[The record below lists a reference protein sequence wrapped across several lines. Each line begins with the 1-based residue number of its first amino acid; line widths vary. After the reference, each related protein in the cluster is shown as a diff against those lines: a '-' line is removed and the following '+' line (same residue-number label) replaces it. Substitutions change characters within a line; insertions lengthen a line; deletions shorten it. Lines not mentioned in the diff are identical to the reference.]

1 MLINRVK
8 TCKWIGDCFI
18 YTNATNR
25 LSYLIGDQS
34 HVINHF
40 DQGIYL
46 LGYLPAHNRIYVADK
61 DMNIL
66 SYALAL
72 SVVEYQTA
80 IMRGDME
87 AAEGMLPDIPA
98 DQRNRI
104 ARFLEAQGGSFTS
117 SKEFVLMID
126 LKELAL
132 SVSTDPDHRFDL
144 AISLNDLETA
154 LDLVRSA
161 PEAGSQAKWKLVGD
175 KALSAWQMDLAQE
188 SFEKANDLPAL
199 LLLYTS
205 LSDRTGLNKL
215 ASLAN
220 EKGATNIA
228 FAAYLQLG
236 DSRAC
241 IDILAKTG
249 RLPEAAL
256 FARSHNT
263 KAVPGVV
270 KQWKQEL
277 EGAGKGKV
285 AETIADPE
293 EDSDLFPEGN
303 GGEGSGIMVENE
315 GESQQGYDLA
325 KEEEPSTTTDVE
337 MKDDSKT
344 EAVSET
350 QPEEE
355 EGEHKKTSE
364 KVKETV
370 EHAKD
375 KVEGLVE
382 KVKDLAVG
390 DGASLSTLF

>member
-1 MLINRVK
+1 VSDLLDWDFLLIK
-8 TCKWIGDCFI
+8 
-18 YTNATNR
+18 
-25 LSYLIGDQS
+25 
-34 HVINHF
+34 
-40 DQGIYL
+40 
-46 LGYLPAHNRIYVADK
+46 
-61 DMNIL
+61 
-66 SYALAL
+66 
-72 SVVEYQTA
+72 
-80 IMRGDME
+80 
-87 AAEGMLPDIPA
+87 
-98 DQRNRI
+98 
-104 ARFLEAQGGSFTS
+104 
-117 SKEFVLMID
+117 D

-205 LSDRTGLNKL
+205 LSDRTGLTKL
-215 ASLAN
+215 ASLAS

-236 DSRAC
+236 DSQAC

-256 FARSHNT
+256 FARSYNT

-270 KQWKQEL
+270 KQWKKEL

-285 AETIADPE
+285 AEIIADPE

-325 KEEEPSTTTDVE
+325 KEESSAKKEESSTTIGDVE
-337 MKDDSKT
+337 MKT
-344 EAVSET
+344 EDVSET

-355 EGEHKKTSE
+355 EEEEHKKTSE
-364 KVKETV
+364 KVKEKV

-390 DGASLSTLF
+390 DGTSLSTSIQPSLYSFSPREISFPS

>member
-1 MLINRVK
+1 VIWKLPKGCCLISPLINVTESPGSWKLRV
-8 TCKWIGDCFI
+8 CYVHYSLVRVWSAD
-18 YTNATNR
+18 
-25 LSYLIGDQS
+25 
-34 HVINHF
+34 
-40 DQGIYL
+40 L
-46 LGYLPAHNRIYVADK
+46 L
-61 DMNIL
+61 
-66 SYALAL
+66 
-72 SVVEYQTA
+72 
-80 IMRGDME
+80 
-87 AAEGMLPDIPA
+87 
-98 DQRNRI
+98 
-104 ARFLEAQGGSFTS
+104 
-117 SKEFVLMID
+117 D

-154 LDLVRSA
+154 LDLVRAA

-205 LSDRTGLNKL
+205 LSDRTGLGRL
-215 ASLAN
+215 ATTAT

-236 DSRAC
+236 DSQSC
-241 IDILAKTG
+241 IDLLAKTG

-256 FARSHNT
+256 FARSHNQ

-270 KQWKQEL
+270 KLWKKEL
-277 EGAGKGKV
+277 ESSGKGKV

-293 EDSDLFPEGN
+293 EESDLFPEGSA
-303 GGEGSGIMVENE
+303 GSGEGSGIMVENE
-315 GESQQGYDLA
+315 GDSQQGYDLA
-325 KEEEPSTTTDVE
+325 SSNKGDTADVE
-337 MKDDSKT
+337 MKEDSKAVPEPEHES
-344 EAVSET
+344 EA
-350 QPEEE
+350 QPEPVNEEE
-355 EGEHKKTSE
+355 EGEEGHKKTSE
-364 KVKETV
+364 KVKEKV

-390 DGASLSTLF
+390 DGKFNFLLPLSISPVLAPFSLIARVSILINRLYTCFHGWKEEGE

>member
-1 MLINRVK
+1 M
-8 TCKWIGDCFI
+8 
-18 YTNATNR
+18 
-25 LSYLIGDQS
+25 
-34 HVINHF
+34 
-40 DQGIYL
+40 
-46 LGYLPAHNRIYVADK
+46 
-61 DMNIL
+61 
-66 SYALAL
+66 
-72 SVVEYQTA
+72 
-80 IMRGDME
+80 
-87 AAEGMLPDIPA
+87 
-98 DQRNRI
+98 
-104 ARFLEAQGGSFTS
+104 
-117 SKEFVLMID
+117 
-126 LKELAL
+126 KELAL

-188 SFEKANDLPAL
+188 SFEKASDLPAL

-215 ASLAN
+215 ASLAS

-236 DSRAC
+236 DSQAC
-241 IDILAKTG
+241 IDILAETG

-256 FARSHNT
+256 FARSHHT

-270 KQWKQEL
+270 KLWKKEL

-285 AETIADPE
+285 AEIIADPE

-325 KEEEPSTTTDVE
+325 KEESSAKKEEPSTTTDVE
-337 MKDDSKT
+337 MKT
-344 EAVSET
+344 EDVPET
-350 QPEEE
+350 QAEEEEE
-355 EGEHKKTSE
+355 EGHKKTSE
-364 KVKETV
+364 KVKEKV

-390 DGASLSTLF
+390 DGDGTSLYFVISSPLLTPNQFGIFTLLIPASYPSMRSETDQ

>member
-1 MLINRVK
+1 
-8 TCKWIGDCFI
+8 
-18 YTNATNR
+18 
-25 LSYLIGDQS
+25 
-34 HVINHF
+34 
-40 DQGIYL
+40 
-46 LGYLPAHNRIYVADK
+46 
-61 DMNIL
+61 
-66 SYALAL
+66 
-72 SVVEYQTA
+72 
-80 IMRGDME
+80 
-87 AAEGMLPDIPA
+87 
-98 DQRNRI
+98 
-104 ARFLEAQGGSFTS
+104 
-117 SKEFVLMID
+117 

-199 LLLYTS
+199 LLLLYTS
-205 LSDRTGLNKL
+205 LSDRTGLTKL
-215 ASLAN
+215 ASLAS

-236 DSRAC
+236 DSQAC

-256 FARSHNT
+256 FARSYNT

-270 KQWKQEL
+270 KQWKKEL

-285 AETIADPE
+285 AEIIADPE

-325 KEEEPSTTTDVE
+325 KEEPSTTGDVDMTDSTE
-337 MKDDSKT
+337 SKA
-344 EAVSET
+344 EAEPVSET

-355 EGEHKKTSE
+355 EDGEHKKTSE
-364 KVKETV
+364 KVKEKV

-390 DGASLSTLF
+390 DGTSLSTSPDSSLLHGLTRHLLPPNYPPNPILLPDPR

>member
-1 MLINRVK
+1 M
-8 TCKWIGDCFI
+8 
-18 YTNATNR
+18 
-25 LSYLIGDQS
+25 
-34 HVINHF
+34 
-40 DQGIYL
+40 
-46 LGYLPAHNRIYVADK
+46 
-61 DMNIL
+61 
-66 SYALAL
+66 
-72 SVVEYQTA
+72 
-80 IMRGDME
+80 
-87 AAEGMLPDIPA
+87 
-98 DQRNRI
+98 
-104 ARFLEAQGGSFTS
+104 
-117 SKEFVLMID
+117 
-126 LKELAL
+126 KELAL

-215 ASLAN
+215 ASLAS

-236 DSRAC
+236 DSQAC

-270 KQWKQEL
+270 KQWKKEL

-285 AETIADPE
+285 AEIIADPE

-325 KEEEPSTTTDVE
+325 KEKEEPSASTTTEDVE
-337 MKDDSKT
+337 MKEASKT
-344 EAVSET
+344 EDVPET
-350 QPEEE
+350 QPEVEE

-364 KVKETV
+364 KVKEKV

-390 DGASLSTLF
+390 DGDGKSISTYSYSIPSLNSHSIRHLHPSHITPYALNLSSLILTATWD

>member
-1 MLINRVK
+1 
-8 TCKWIGDCFI
+8 
-18 YTNATNR
+18 
-25 LSYLIGDQS
+25 
-34 HVINHF
+34 
-40 DQGIYL
+40 
-46 LGYLPAHNRIYVADK
+46 
-61 DMNIL
+61 
-66 SYALAL
+66 
-72 SVVEYQTA
+72 
-80 IMRGDME
+80 
-87 AAEGMLPDIPA
+87 
-98 DQRNRI
+98 
-104 ARFLEAQGGSFTS
+104 
-117 SKEFVLMID
+117 MID

-205 LSDRTGLNKL
+205 LSDRTGLTKL
-215 ASLAN
+215 ASLAS

-236 DSRAC
+236 DSQAC

-256 FARSHNT
+256 FARSYNT

-270 KQWKQEL
+270 KQWKKEL

-285 AETIADPE
+285 AEIIADPK

-325 KEEEPSTTTDVE
+325 KEEPSTTGDVE
-337 MKDDSKT
+337 MKEDSKA
-344 EAVSET
+344 EDVSEP
-350 QPEEE
+350 QPEEDE
-355 EGEHKKTSE
+355 EEHKKTSE
-364 KVKETV
+364 KVKEKV

-390 DGASLSTLF
+390 DGASFSTIS

>member
-1 MLINRVK
+1 
-8 TCKWIGDCFI
+8 
-18 YTNATNR
+18 
-25 LSYLIGDQS
+25 
-34 HVINHF
+34 
-40 DQGIYL
+40 
-46 LGYLPAHNRIYVADK
+46 
-61 DMNIL
+61 
-66 SYALAL
+66 
-72 SVVEYQTA
+72 
-80 IMRGDME
+80 
-87 AAEGMLPDIPA
+87 
-98 DQRNRI
+98 
-104 ARFLEAQGGSFTS
+104 
-117 SKEFVLMID
+117 

-205 LSDRTGLNKL
+205 LSDRTGLTKL
-215 ASLAN
+215 ASLAS

-236 DSRAC
+236 DSQAC

-256 FARSHNT
+256 FARSYNT

-270 KQWKQEL
+270 KQWKKEL

-285 AETIADPE
+285 AEIIADPE

-325 KEEEPSTTTDVE
+325 KEEPSTTGDVAMTDSTSTE
-337 MKDDSKT
+337 SKA
-344 EAVSET
+344 EAEPVAEVH
-350 QPEEE
+350 PEEE
-355 EGEHKKTSE
+355 EEHKKTSE
-364 KVKETV
+364 KVKEKV

-382 KVKDLAVG
+382 KVKDLADG
-390 DGASLSTLF
+390 DGTSFSTSSLFIPSPRPDSASSSSKLSSQSYSIAKSPLVMKLINRLYTFYGWKEEEGQEVELLSDIGVEIDCDSVLI

>member
-1 MLINRVK
+1 M
-8 TCKWIGDCFI
+8 
-18 YTNATNR
+18 
-25 LSYLIGDQS
+25 
-34 HVINHF
+34 
-40 DQGIYL
+40 
-46 LGYLPAHNRIYVADK
+46 
-61 DMNIL
+61 
-66 SYALAL
+66 
-72 SVVEYQTA
+72 
-80 IMRGDME
+80 
-87 AAEGMLPDIPA
+87 
-98 DQRNRI
+98 
-104 ARFLEAQGGSFTS
+104 
-117 SKEFVLMID
+117 
-126 LKELAL
+126 KELAL

-205 LSDRTGLNKL
+205 LSDRTGLTKL
-215 ASLAN
+215 ASLAS

-228 FAAYLQLG
+228 FAAHLQLG
-236 DSRAC
+236 DSQAC

-256 FARSHNT
+256 FARSYNT

-270 KQWKQEL
+270 KQWKKEL

-285 AETIADPE
+285 ADIIADPE

-325 KEEEPSTTTDVE
+325 KEESSAKKEEPSTTTGDVE
-337 MKDDSKT
+337 MKT
-344 EAVSET
+344 EDVSET
-350 QPEEE
+350 QPEKEEE

-364 KVKETV
+364 KVKEKV

-390 DGASLSTLF
+390 DGTSFATSSLFIPSPQSDSASSSSKLSSQSYSIAKSPLEMKLINRLYTFYGWKEEERQEVELLSDTGVEIDWDSVLVGFGLGLGTKCMN

>member
-1 MLINRVK
+1 
-8 TCKWIGDCFI
+8 
-18 YTNATNR
+18 
-25 LSYLIGDQS
+25 
-34 HVINHF
+34 
-40 DQGIYL
+40 
-46 LGYLPAHNRIYVADK
+46 
-61 DMNIL
+61 
-66 SYALAL
+66 
-72 SVVEYQTA
+72 
-80 IMRGDME
+80 
-87 AAEGMLPDIPA
+87 
-98 DQRNRI
+98 
-104 ARFLEAQGGSFTS
+104 
-117 SKEFVLMID
+117 

-205 LSDRTGLNKL
+205 LSDRTGLTKL
-215 ASLAN
+215 ASLAS

-236 DSRAC
+236 DSQAC

-256 FARSHNT
+256 FARSYNT

-270 KQWKQEL
+270 KQWKKEL

-285 AETIADPE
+285 AEIIADPE

-325 KEEEPSTTTDVE
+325 KEESSAKKEEPSTTTTTGDVE
-337 MKDDSKT
+337 MKT
-344 EAVSET
+344 EDVSET

-355 EGEHKKTSE
+355 EEEEHKKTSE
-364 KVKETV
+364 KVKEKV

-390 DGASLSTLF
+390 DGTSPSTSS

>member
-1 MLINRVK
+1 
-8 TCKWIGDCFI
+8 
-18 YTNATNR
+18 
-25 LSYLIGDQS
+25 
-34 HVINHF
+34 
-40 DQGIYL
+40 
-46 LGYLPAHNRIYVADK
+46 
-61 DMNIL
+61 
-66 SYALAL
+66 
-72 SVVEYQTA
+72 
-80 IMRGDME
+80 
-87 AAEGMLPDIPA
+87 
-98 DQRNRI
+98 
-104 ARFLEAQGGSFTS
+104 
-117 SKEFVLMID
+117 

-215 ASLAN
+215 ATLAS

-236 DSRAC
+236 DSQAC

-256 FARSHNT
+256 FARSHHS
-263 KAVPGVV
+263 KAVPRVV
-270 KQWKQEL
+270 KLWKKEL

-285 AETIADPE
+285 AEIIADPE

-325 KEEEPSTTTDVE
+325 KEESSAKKEEPSTTTDVD
-337 MKDDSKT
+337 MADSTKG
-344 EAVSET
+344 EDVPET

-355 EGEHKKTSE
+355 EGHKKTSE
-364 KVKETV
+364 KVKEKV

-390 DGASLSTLF
+390 DGDGTSFSFYTS

>member
-1 MLINRVK
+1 
-8 TCKWIGDCFI
+8 
-18 YTNATNR
+18 
-25 LSYLIGDQS
+25 
-34 HVINHF
+34 
-40 DQGIYL
+40 
-46 LGYLPAHNRIYVADK
+46 
-61 DMNIL
+61 
-66 SYALAL
+66 
-72 SVVEYQTA
+72 
-80 IMRGDME
+80 
-87 AAEGMLPDIPA
+87 
-98 DQRNRI
+98 
-104 ARFLEAQGGSFTS
+104 
-117 SKEFVLMID
+117 

-205 LSDRTGLNKL
+205 LSDRTGLTKL
-215 ASLAN
+215 ASLAS

-236 DSRAC
+236 DSQAC

-256 FARSHNT
+256 FARSYNT

-270 KQWKQEL
+270 KQWKKEL

-285 AETIADPE
+285 AEIIADPE

-325 KEEEPSTTTDVE
+325 KEDPAPSTTTTTGDVE
-337 MKDDSKT
+337 MKEDSKP
-344 EAVSET
+344 EEVSEP

-355 EGEHKKTSE
+355 EEEHKKTSE

-390 DGASLSTLF
+390 DGTSFSTSS